1 MKTAFEL
8 INKYNLINQ
17 KDRIGVACSGGIDS
31 MSLLHFL
38 FTNKDL
44 FNIEVYAIN
53 VDHSIRENSKFDS
66 EFVEKYCKENKIK
79 LYKFKVDCLSIAKK
93 DKLGIEESARKARYK
108 VFDTLLDKKVV
119 DKIAIAHHSQDQV
132 ETIMLNLFRGS
143 GLSGITG
150 MEPIR
155 DNYIRPFLTTKKQDI
170 LSYANMNNIPF
181 VEDETNFDS
190 EYSRNLL
197 RNKILPLVKQNWPN
211 FETNILN
218 FANICKQDDS
228 YINSCI
234 DFDNIIIE
242 ENIAKIPLYYFSYN
256 ISIINRVILFALKKL
271 KASKDIETKHLL
283 LIKDLAN
290 ESNNGVKIHLP
301 NNITVTKEYNVITI
315 LVKKE
320 KQIFHAIPFFTGKK
334 EITKN
339 IILSIKKVNK
349 PNFDNGKLYACLDF
363 DTKDLVI
370 RTRQDGDIF
379 QKFGSGEKKLKNYFI
394 DKKIPSRLRDE
405 IPLIAKD
412 NEILVIPS
420 YEISE
425 KVKVTN
431 DSKNIYEISLIS
443 NKLS

>member
-1 MKTAFEL
+1 MKTAFDL
-8 INKYNLINQ
+8 INKYNLINE
-17 KDRIGVACSGGIDS
+17 KEKIGVACSGGIDS

-44 FNIEVYAIN
+44 FNIEVFAIN
-53 VDHSIRENSKFDS
+53 VDHLIRENSKFDS

-108 VFDTLLDKKVV
+108 VFDTLLEKKVV

-181 VEDETNFDS
+181 VEDETNLDT

-197 RNKILPLVKQNWPN
+197 RNKILPLVKQNWPS
-211 FETNILN
+211 FENNILN
-218 FANICKQDDS
+218 FANICKQDDN

-242 ENIAKIPLYYFSYN
+242 ENIAKIPLYYFSYHT
-256 ISIINRVILFALKKL
+256 SIINRVILYSLKKL
-271 KASKDIETKHLL
+271 KVSKDIETKHLL

-320 KQIFHAIPFFTGKK
+320 KQIFHSIPFFTGKK
-334 EITKN
+334 EISKDLT
-339 IILSIKKVNK
+339 LSIKKVKKVTFEN
-349 PNFDNGKLYACLDF
+349 NKLYACLDF
-363 DTKDLVI
+363 DTKDLVV

-405 IPLIAKD
+405 IPLIAKG
-412 NEILVIPS
+412 NEILVIPN

-425 KVKVTN
+425 KVKITN
-431 DSKNIYEISLIS
+431 DSKNIYEISLI
-443 NKLS
+443 NKKL